1 MNDKP
6 QDWKNY
12 EDFAAGIDT
21 NRLPAT
27 DALVGRAL
35 TFELPGGAFAANFV
49 DGQTLSW
56 RRGETGGTD
65 WYEAIEVAPDT
76 FFVDVTFK
84 SRPAEALT
92 LVFNTATRRALG
104 ILSRIRSR
112 DEAGAAPRV
121 AQDFLVG
128 TIAGGQADA
137 GVSGILGIAGAEPA
151 ETRDLIG
158 TRTLNVY
165 SPNHTYEH
173 TYLSSTRYCWQC
185 LVGEQRG
192 HGDVDLATTYK
203 FADDL
208 YVFTFREFLIPV
220 ASVFVF
226 NFAAGRSTGKFLGET
241 GNGAIANRPAGSFI
255 RKLSQAVY
263 PDDAQPI

>member
-1 MNDKP
+1 MDQKP

-27 DALVGRAL
+27 QALA
-35 TFELPGGAFAANFV
+35 
-49 DGQTLSW
+49 GQTFVFDLPNGALHTAFGDGHTVVW
-56 RRGETGGTD
+56 RTGNAGDTD
-65 WYEAIEVAPDT
+65 WYEAIEVAHAT
-76 FFVDVTFK
+76 YFVDITFR
-84 SRPAEALT
+84 SRPLEALT
-92 LVFNTATRRALG
+92 LVFNTATRRVLG
-104 ILSRIRSR
+104 VLSRIRSR

-128 TIAGGQADA
+128 TLDGAQPAT
-137 GVSGILGIAGAEPA
+137 GIAPA

-158 TRTLNVY
+158 VRTLNVY
-165 SPNHTYEH
+165 SPNHAYEH

-208 YVFTFREFLIPV
+208 YLFTFREFLIPV

-226 NFAAGRSTGKFLGET
+226 NFDAGRSTGKFLGET
-241 GNGAIANRPAGSFI
+241 GAGAIANNPAGSFI
-255 RKLSQAVY
+255 RKLSHTVY
-263 PDDAQPI
+263 PTEAQPV

>member
-1 MNDKP
+1 MDNTP

-27 DALVGRAL
+27 QALAGRTL
-35 TFELPGGAFAANFV
+35 VFELPDGALHATFD
-49 DGQTLSW
+49 DGHTLTW
-56 RRGETGGTD
+56 RRGDAGDAD
-65 WYEAIEVAPDT
+65 WYEAIEVAEST
-76 FFVDVTFK
+76 YFVDVTFR
-84 SRPAEALT
+84 SRPLEALT
-92 LVFNTATRRALG
+92 LVFNLATRRVLG

-112 DEAGAAPRV
+112 EEAGAAPRV

-128 TIAGGQADA
+128 TLAGGAA
-137 GVSGILGIAGAEPA
+137 SGFVPA

-158 TRTLNVY
+158 VRTLNVY

-192 HGDVDLATTYK
+192 HGDVDLATTYR

-208 YVFTFREFLIPV
+208 YLFTFREFLIPV
-220 ASVFVF
+220 ASVFLF
-226 NFAAGRSTGKFLGET
+226 NFNAGRSTGKFLGET
-241 GNGAIANRPAGSFI
+241 GAGAIANNPAGSFI
-255 RKLSQAVY
+255 HKLSHTVY
-263 PDDAQPI
+263 PHDAQPV

>member
-27 DALVGRAL
+27 DALVGCAL

-128 TIAGGQADA
+128 TIAGGQAM
-137 GVSGILGIAGAEPA
+137 
-151 ETRDLIG
+151 R
-158 TRTLNVY
+158 VY
-165 SPNHTYEH
+165 RAY
-173 TYLSSTRYCWQC
+173 W
-185 LVGEQRG
+185 
-192 HGDVDLATTYK
+192 A
-203 FADDL
+203 
-208 YVFTFREFLIPV
+208 
-220 ASVFVF
+220 
-226 NFAAGRSTGKFLGET
+226 
-241 GNGAIANRPAGSFI
+241 
-255 RKLSQAVY
+255 
-263 PDDAQPI
+263 